1 MKANK
6 FNITINVQVLSQDAA
21 YPLIERAKECI
32 DNECLDGH
40 LQMDDGDKVSW
51 HTEITKVNF

>member
-6 FNITINVQVLSQDAA
+6 YSITINVQVLSNDSAA
-21 YPLIERAKECI
+21 YLIEKAKEFI
-32 DNECLDGH
+32 DNECPDGH
-40 LQMDDGDKVSW
+40 LQMDDGYKVSW